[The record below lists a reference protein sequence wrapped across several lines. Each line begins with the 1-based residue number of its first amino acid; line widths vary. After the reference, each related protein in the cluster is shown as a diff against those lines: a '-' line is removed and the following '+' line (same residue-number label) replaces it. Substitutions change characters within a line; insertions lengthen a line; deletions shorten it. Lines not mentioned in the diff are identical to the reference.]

1 MIVPTHIQGPKGP
14 PKETKD
20 MKPTDKCRGCGARRL
35 INAIGL
41 CKRCNREA
49 HKFISEAEMA
59 RIKAEQEA
67 AAAAA
72 KAAAAEA
79 AAAKEAAK
87 AAEAAGEEGAEGE
100 EKKEEE
106 GAEKKGD
113 KKSDKKEEKK

>member
-87 AAEAAGEEGAEGE
+87 AAEAGEEGAEGE

-106 GAEKKGD
+106 GAEKKP
-113 KKSDKKEEKK
+113 DKKEKKEDKK